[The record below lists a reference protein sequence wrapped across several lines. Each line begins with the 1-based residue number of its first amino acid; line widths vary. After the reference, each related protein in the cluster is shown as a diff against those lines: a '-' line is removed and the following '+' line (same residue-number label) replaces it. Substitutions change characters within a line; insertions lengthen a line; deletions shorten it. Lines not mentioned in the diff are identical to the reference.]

1 MTLAE
6 ETAPLGP
13 VLDGIA
19 ASSPAW
25 RVLVDGWPRWRL
37 WRAQWK
43 RMRVPKE
50 RRAAWRRLYFAR
62 LHTWRAEA
70 QRRVDAA
77 RCWDT
82 GALSRRLLHIWNDAT
97 NDRGSPQLVPGYAA
111 RRGYWRGKINP
122 RAVTFKWANDWDA
135 TTWPAPAVR
144 AALRRLQQAARTWLR
159 ERARTVVEFDGDG
172 VPFTPPV
179 FELDSDWTTAKET
192 AEWKRAAETVA
203 RIAPH
208 LLTTKDR
215 RLLGVFQVIHGRGL
229 APRRGKLRGPTFD
242 LEWKRAA

>member
-1 MTLAE
+1 MRGLSEGGGRVAETSSGSVVFATAWQPLGSSDHPAEERGSTVGPRRRGGDRPAACGCPAPHRDGDHAGFNCWLVGLEYRVTLAE

-97 NDRGSPQLVPGYAA
+97 NHRGSPQLLPGYP
-111 RRGYWRGKINP
+111 RQRG
-122 RAVTFKWANDWDA
+122 DW
-135 TTWPAPAVR
+135 
-144 AALRRLQQAARTWLR
+144 
-159 ERARTVVEFDGDG
+159 
-172 VPFTPPV
+172 
-179 FELDSDWTTAKET
+179 
-192 AEWKRAAETVA
+192 
-203 RIAPH
+203 
-208 LLTTKDR
+208 
-215 RLLGVFQVIHGRGL
+215 
-229 APRRGKLRGPTFD
+229 
-242 LEWKRAA
+242 